1 MSRFELLATVLVA
14 PALTLAASADITIST
29 SATGS
34 QYATSLNFDEAGG
47 PTGAVSSTAW
57 QSTYGI
63 TIMPGDG
70 ADNLVQDW
78 GSTFGPWLG
87 TGNSLLGNFG
97 IFMTFDT
104 DLTSFSSQLWDP
116 SGGGPFGGLIVA
128 VFSGGTEVA
137 STIITPSWGGAG
149 DSWVDI
155 TTTGGATF
163 DEVRYVGLGFDPSTF
178 ADNLS
183 WSAVPAP
190 GALAVFGLVGLGG
203 SRRRR

>member
-1 MSRFELLATVLVA
+1 MHRLDLAVVSAIAAACTA
-14 PALTLAASADITIST
+14 AASADITIST
-29 SATGS
+29 GTSGT
-34 QYATSLNFDEAGG
+34 QFATSLNFDEAGG

-70 ADNLVQDW
+70 GDNFVQDW
-78 GSTFGPWLG
+78 GATFGPWLG

-97 IFMTFDT
+97 IFMNFDS
-104 DLTSFSSQLWDP
+104 DLSGFSSQLWDP
-116 SGGGPFGGLIVA
+116 SGDGPFGGLIIA

-137 STIITPSWGGAG
+137 STIIGPSWGGIG
-149 DSWVDI
+149 DSWVNI
-155 TTTGGATF
+155 TTTGGSTF

-190 GALAVFGLVGLGG
+190 GAVALFGLVGLGA
-203 SRRRR
+203 RRRRN